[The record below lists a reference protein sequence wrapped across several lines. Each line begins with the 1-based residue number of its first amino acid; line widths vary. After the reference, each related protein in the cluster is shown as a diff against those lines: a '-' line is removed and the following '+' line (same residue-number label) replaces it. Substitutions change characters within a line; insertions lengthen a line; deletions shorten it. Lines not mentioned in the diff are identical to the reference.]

1 MIMIHIS
8 TEDRYAIFKTG
19 GKQYCAIPGKTV
31 EIEKIEGEIG
41 NSVEFSEVLFR
52 KNAEEAFEV
61 GKPYIGAKIKAT
73 IVRQDK
79 HPKIKVLRF
88 KRRKKVQ
95 VHRGHRQPF
104 TVVRI
109 ESI

>member
-1 MIMIHIS
+1 MIHVS
-8 TEDRYAIFKTG
+8 TENRYAIFKTG
-19 GKQYCAIPGKTV
+19 GKQYYAIPGKTV
-31 EIEKIEGEIG
+31 EIEKIDGEIG
-41 NSVEFSEVLFR
+41 SKIEFSEVLF
-52 KNAEEAFEV
+52 KKDSEDAFT
-61 GKPYIGAKIKAT
+61 IGQPFLTSKIQAV

-88 KRRKKVQ
+88 KRRKDVQ
-95 VHRGHRQPF
+95 VNRGHRQPF

>member
-1 MIMIHIS
+1 MIHVS
-8 TEDRYAIFKTG
+8 TENRYAIFKTG

-31 EIEKIEGEIG
+31 EIEKIDGEIG
-41 NSVEFSEVLFR
+41 AAVEFSEVLF
-52 KNAEEAFEV
+52 KKDSEDTFAV
-61 GKPYIGAKIKAT
+61 GQPYVSSKITAV

-95 VHRGHRQPF
+95 VNRGHRQPF

>member
-1 MIMIHIS
+1 MIHNT
-8 TEDRYAIFKTG
+8 TEERYAIIKTG
-19 GKQYCAIPGKTV
+19 GKQYCAIPGRTI
-31 EIEKIEGEIG
+31 EIEKIDGKIG
-41 NSVEFSEVLFR
+41 DAIEFSEVLF
-52 KNAEEAFEV
+52 KKQSADSFAV
-61 GKPYIGAKIKAT
+61 GQPYLSSKVKAV

-95 VHRGHRQPF
+95 VHKGHRQPF

-109 ESI
+109 LDLI